1 MCTALAVMQELKT
14 AQTAMLLHRSM
25 NMIACMM
32 ALFYSSA
39 TDARTNTIYDTA

>member
-1 MCTALAVMQELKT
+1 MFTALAVMQELKT

-25 NMIACMM
+25 NMIACTM

-39 TDARTNTIYDTA
+39 TDARINTIYDTA

>member
-1 MCTALAVMQELKT
+1 MYTVLAVMQVLKI
-14 AQTAMLLHRSM
+14 AQTVMHLHRSM
-25 NMIACMM
+25 NMIVCTM